1 MFCQEA
7 SSERV
12 KIDVFQSMIYRNLCF
27 FISPLN
33 LVNTTKIMMEKF
45 MHLLL
50 TSSRHLSH
58 YICLIRLFTTCNST
72 KLLQIQAIGTLA
84 SQTLPSLLA
93 CWGNVC
99 VVQLF
104 GSMLSDVRHC
114 RNCCSCFWMAKCPFF
129 LTNTQQKF
137 LLVVKNVPG

>member
-12 KIDVFQSMIYRNLCF
+12 KIYVFQSVIYRNLCF

-33 LVNTTKIMMEKF
+33 LVNTTKIVMEKYV
-45 MHLLL
+45 HLLL

-72 KLLQIQAIGTLA
+72 KLLQIQAIETLA
-84 SQTLPSLLA
+84 S
-93 CWGNVC
+93 
-99 VVQLF
+99 
-104 GSMLSDVRHC
+104 
-114 RNCCSCFWMAKCPFF
+114 
-129 LTNTQQKF
+129 
-137 LLVVKNVPG
+137 